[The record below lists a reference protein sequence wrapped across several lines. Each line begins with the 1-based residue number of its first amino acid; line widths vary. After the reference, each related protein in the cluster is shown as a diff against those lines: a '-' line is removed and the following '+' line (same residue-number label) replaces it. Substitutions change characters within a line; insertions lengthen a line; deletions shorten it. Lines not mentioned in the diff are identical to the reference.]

1 MDIGMIDNEKTRG
14 LTPKK
19 GYALKSKD
27 GELLSDHEV
36 FLGKFSKPS
45 DFEEITIDE
54 YNTLLKEQEEK
65 ENADRH
71 EIE

>member
-1 MDIGMIDNEKTRG
+1 MDIGMIYNENTRG

-27 GELLSDHEV
+27 GELLSDHEI

-45 DFEEITIDE
+45 DFEEITLDE
-54 YNTLLKEQEEK
+54 YNALLKEQEEN

>member
-1 MDIGMIDNEKTRG
+1 MIYNEKTRG

-27 GELLSDHEV
+27 GELLSDHEI

-45 DFEEITIDE
+45 DFVEITIDE
-54 YNTLLKEQEEK
+54 YNALLKEREEK
-65 ENADRH
+65 ENADRY
-71 EIE
+71 

>member
-1 MDIGMIDNEKTRG
+1 MIYNEKTRG

-19 GYALKSKD
+19 GYALKSRD

-45 DFEEITIDE
+45 DFVEITLDE
-54 YNTLLKEQEEK
+54 YNALLKELEEK

>member
-1 MDIGMIDNEKTRG
+1 MDIGMIYNEKKRG
-14 LTPKK
+14 LSPKK

-27 GELLSDHEV
+27 GELLSDHEI

-45 DFEEITIDE
+45 DFEEITLDE
-54 YNTLLKEQEEK
+54 YARLLKEREEK

>member
-1 MDIGMIDNEKTRG
+1 MDIGMIYNEKTRG
-14 LTPKK
+14 LYPKK
-19 GYALKSKD
+19 GYALKSLD

-45 DFEEITIDE
+45 DYEEITIYE
-54 YNTLLKEQEEK
+54 YNALLKEREEK

>member
-1 MDIGMIDNEKTRG
+1 MIYNEKTRG
-14 LTPKK
+14 LSPKK

-27 GELLSDHEV
+27 GELLSDHEI
-36 FLGKFSKPS
+36 FIGKFSKPS
-45 DFEEITIDE
+45 DYGEITIDE

-65 ENADRH
+65 ENANRH

>member
-1 MDIGMIDNEKTRG
+1 MIYNEKTRG
-14 LTPKK
+14 ISLKK
-19 GYALKSKD
+19 GYALKSKY
-27 GELLSDHEV
+27 GELLSDHEI

-54 YNTLLKEQEEK
+54 YNALLKEREEK

>member
-1 MDIGMIDNEKTRG
+1 MIYNEKKRG

-19 GYALKSKD
+19 GYALKSRD
-27 GELLSDHEV
+27 GELLSDHEI

-54 YNTLLKEQEEK
+54 YNALLKEREEK

>member
-1 MDIGMIDNEKTRG
+1 MDIVMIYNEKTRG

-27 GELLSDHEV
+27 GELLSDHEI
-36 FLGKFSKPS
+36 FIGKFSKPS

-54 YNTLLKEQEEK
+54 YNALLKEREEN

>member
-1 MDIGMIDNEKTRG
+1 MIYSEKTRG

-45 DFEEITIDE
+45 DYEEITIYE
-54 YNTLLKEQEEK
+54 YNALLKEREEK

>member
-1 MDIGMIDNEKTRG
+1 MIYNEKTRG
-14 LTPKK
+14 LYPKK

-36 FLGKFSKPS
+36 FIGKFSKPS

-54 YNTLLKEQEEK
+54 YNALLKEREDK

>member
-1 MDIGMIDNEKTRG
+1 MDIGMIYNEKTRG

-19 GYALKSKD
+19 GYALKSRD

-45 DFEEITIDE
+45 DFVEITLDE
-54 YNTLLKEQEEK
+54 YNALLKEREEK
-65 ENADRH
+65 ENADGH

>member
-1 MDIGMIDNEKTRG
+1 MDTRMIYNEKTRG

-27 GELLSDHEV
+27 GEFLSDHEI

-45 DFEEITIDE
+45 DFVEITLYE
-54 YNTLLKEQEEK
+54 YNALLKEREEK
-65 ENADRH
+65 ENANRY

>member
-1 MDIGMIDNEKTRG
+1 MDTRMIYNEKTRG

-45 DFEEITIDE
+45 DFVEITLDE
-54 YNTLLKEQEEK
+54 YNALLKEREEK

>member
-1 MDIGMIDNEKTRG
+1 MIYNEKTRG
-14 LTPKK
+14 LAPKK
-19 GYALKSKD
+19 GYALKSMD

-45 DFEEITIDE
+45 DFVEITLDE
-54 YNTLLKEQEEK
+54 YNALLKEREEK

>member
-1 MDIGMIDNEKTRG
+1 MDIGMIYNEKTRW

-45 DFEEITIDE
+45 DFEEIAMEE
-54 YNTLLKEQEEK
+54 YNALLKEREEK

>member
-1 MDIGMIDNEKTRG
+1 MIYNEKTRG

-27 GELLSDHEV
+27 GELLSEHEI

-45 DFEEITIDE
+45 DFEEITLEE
-54 YNTLLKEQEEK
+54 YARLIKEQEEK
-65 ENADRH
+65 ANADRH

>member
-1 MDIGMIDNEKTRG
+1 MIYNEKTRG

-19 GYALKSKD
+19 GFALKSLD
-27 GELLSDHEV
+27 GELLSDHEI

-45 DFEEITIDE
+45 DFGEITLEE
-54 YNTLLKEQEEK
+54 YARLLKEREEK

>member
-1 MDIGMIDNEKTRG
+1 MIYNKNTRG
-14 LTPKK
+14 LSPKK

-45 DFEEITIDE
+45 DFVEITLDE
-54 YNTLLKEQEEK
+54 YNALLKEREEK

-71 EIE
+71 

>member
-1 MDIGMIDNEKTRG
+1 MIYNEKTRG
-14 LTPKK
+14 LYPKK

-45 DFEEITIDE
+45 DFVEITLEE
-54 YNTLLKEQEEK
+54 YNALLKEREEN

>member
-1 MDIGMIDNEKTRG
+1 MDTRMIYNEKTRG
-14 LTPKK
+14 LYPKK

-45 DFEEITIDE
+45 DFVEITLEE
-54 YNTLLKEQEEK
+54 YNALLKEREEN

>member
-1 MDIGMIDNEKTRG
+1 MDIGMIYNENTRG

-45 DFEEITIDE
+45 DFEEITLDE
-54 YNTLLKEQEEK
+54 YNAILKELEEK

-71 EIE
+71 

>member
-1 MDIGMIDNEKTRG
+1 MDIGMIYNEKTRG

-19 GYALKSKD
+19 GYALKSND
-27 GELLSDHEV
+27 GELLSDHEI
-36 FLGKFSKPS
+36 FLGKFSKQS

-54 YNTLLKEQEEK
+54 YNALLKEREEK

>member
-1 MDIGMIDNEKTRG
+1 MIYNEKTRA
-14 LTPKK
+14 LAPKK

-27 GELLSDHEV
+27 GELLSDHEI
-36 FLGKFSKPS
+36 FLGKFSKTS

-54 YNTLLKEQEEK
+54 YNALLKEREEK

-71 EIE
+71 

>member
-1 MDIGMIDNEKTRG
+1 MIYNEKTRG
-14 LTPKK
+14 LSPKK

-27 GELLSDHEV
+27 GELLSEHEI

-45 DFEEITIDE
+45 DFEEITLEE
-54 YNTLLKEQEEK
+54 YARLIKEQEEK
-65 ENADRH
+65 ANAYRH

>member
-1 MDIGMIDNEKTRG
+1 MIYNENTRA
-14 LTPKK
+14 LSPKK
-19 GYALKSKD
+19 GYAMKSKD
-27 GELLSDHEV
+27 GELLSDHEI

-45 DFEEITIDE
+45 DFEEITIEE
-54 YNTLLKEQEEK
+54 YNALLKQREEK

>member
-1 MDIGMIDNEKTRG
+1 MIYNEKTRG

-19 GYALKSKD
+19 GCALKSKD
-27 GELLSDHEV
+27 GELLSDHEI

-45 DFEEITIDE
+45 DFVEITLDE
-54 YNTLLKEQEEK
+54 YNALLKEREEK

>member
-1 MDIGMIDNEKTRG
+1 MDTRMIYNEKTRG

-27 GELLSDHEV
+27 GELLSDHEI
-36 FLGKFSKPS
+36 FIGKFSKPS
-45 DFEEITIDE
+45 DFEEIAMDE
-54 YNTLLKEQEEK
+54 YNALLKEREEK

>member
-1 MDIGMIDNEKTRG
+1 MIYNEKTRG

-36 FLGKFSKPS
+36 FIGKFSKPS
-45 DFEEITIDE
+45 DFVEITLDE
-54 YNTLLKEQEEK
+54 YNALLKEREEK

>member
-1 MDIGMIDNEKTRG
+1 MIYNEKTRG
-14 LTPKK
+14 LSPKK

-27 GELLSDHEV
+27 GELLSDHEI
-36 FLGKFSKPS
+36 FLGKFSTPN
-45 DFEEITIDE
+45 DYEEITIDE

-71 EIE
+71 